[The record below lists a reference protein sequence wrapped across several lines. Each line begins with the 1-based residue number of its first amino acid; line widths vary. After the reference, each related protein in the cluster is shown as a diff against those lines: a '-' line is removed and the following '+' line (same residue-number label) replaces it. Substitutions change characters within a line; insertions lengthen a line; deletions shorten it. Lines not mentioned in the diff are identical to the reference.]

1 MRARD
6 YLKLL
11 SPPQQKVIK
20 KQMKEL
26 AAKKVRFNEEGF
38 ELKLSSKVRRRDLG
52 VFKVIVR
59 KDYSCNSYN
68 PDTTIVQLNS
78 LKNPHYNYPHP
89 HISYNS
95 PCLGD
100 FFPYI
105 AESINNGDYLHTI
118 ELIQKFL
125 NWADDDYAFVPLE
138 EITSKCKKCKEPIY
152 DCFCDKDY

>member
-11 SPPQQKVIK
+11 SPPQQKVMK

-59 KDYSCNSYN
+59 KDYSYDDYDD
-68 PDTTIVQLNS
+68 PDIPIIELNS
-78 LKNPHYNYPHP
+78 LKNPYYNYPHP
-89 HISYNS
+89 HIYCNE
-95 PCLGD
+95 PCLGE
-100 FFPYI
+100 FFNYI
-105 AESINNGDYLHTI
+105 KDSVDSGDYLYTI
-118 ELIQKFL
+118 ELVQKFL
-125 NWADDDYAFVPLE
+125 NSADDDRAFVPLK
-138 EITSKCKKCKEPIY
+138 EIVNKCKKPIY
-152 DCFCDKDY
+152 GCFCEDYF